1 MTESLIKI
9 PTNHT
14 SMNGASTKDSPLLLD
29 IENLSVTFGQGV
41 RAFRA
46 VDDVSLKITQG
57 EVIAVVGESGSG
69 KSVTMMALMGL
80 LPPSA
85 SVRAQ
90 RVMFDGKD
98 MLGMPP
104 KQRRGIIG
112 KDISMIFQNA
122 MSCLNPSF
130 TVEKHVY

>member
-1 MTESLIKI
+1 MTEPLIKT
-9 PTNHT
+9 PTTHT
-14 SMNGASTKDSPLLLD
+14 SMNDASKKESPLLLD

-85 SVRAQ
+85 TVRSK
-90 RVMFDGKD
+90 RVMFDDKD
-98 MLGMPP
+98 MLSMSA
-104 KQRRGIIG
+104 KRKTRHHWQRHLYDLSKCDVLLKSKLYG
-112 KDISMIFQNA
+112 
-122 MSCLNPSF
+122 
-130 TVEKHVY
+130 

>member
-1 MTESLIKI
+1 MTDTLIKT
-9 PTNHT
+9 PTAHT
-14 SMNGASTKDSPLLLD
+14 SMNGASTTDAPLLLD
-29 IENLSVTFGQGV
+29 IENLSVTFGQGK

-85 SVRAQ
+85 TVRAK
-90 RVMFDGKD
+90 RVMFDNKD
-98 MLGMPP
+98 MISMPA
-104 KQRRGIIG
+104 KEKRGIIG
-112 KDISMIFQNA
+112 KDISMIR
-122 MSCLNPSF
+122 S
-130 TVEKHVY
+130 K

>member
-1 MTESLIKI
+1 MTEPLIKT
-9 PTNHT
+9 PTTHT
-14 SMNGASTKDSPLLLD
+14 SMNDASKKESPLLLD

-85 SVRAQ
+85 TVRSK
-90 RVMFDGKD
+90 RVMFDDKD
-98 MLGMPP
+98 MLS
-104 KQRRGIIG
+104 IV
-112 KDISMIFQNA
+112 S
-122 MSCLNPSF
+122 SF
-130 TVEKHVY
+130 

>member
-1 MTESLIKI
+1 MTEPLINTPI
-9 PTNHT
+9 THT
-14 SMNGASTKDSPLLLD
+14 SMNGASTKDAPLLLD

-85 SVRAQ
+85 TVRAQ
-90 RVMFDGKD
+90 RVVFDNQ
-98 MLGMPP
+98 P
-104 KQRRGIIG
+104 KRDAASLA
-112 KDISMIFQNA
+112 KIS
-122 MSCLNPSF
+122 L
-130 TVEKHVY
+130 